1 MRELILKMSVSL
13 DSFVGGP
20 EGEAGWV
27 FGNDPQAVAW
37 TVDVVSNASLHIM
50 GSRTFRDM
58 AAHWPCAVGPF
69 AAPMNQIPKAVFS
82 KRGSAVLQATAESW
96 AQAHVAG
103 GDLADEIAQLKAG
116 DGKPVIAHGGASFA
130 RSLIAQNLIDEYALM
145 VHPIALGRGLPIFS
159 DLQEPRR
166 LKLVSSKAFAGGS
179 VAQVYRPA

>member
-1 MRELILKMSVSL
+1 M
-13 DSFVGGP
+13 
-20 EGEAGWV
+20 
-27 FGNDPQAVAW
+27 
-37 TVDVVSNASLHIM
+37 
-50 GSRTFRDM
+50 
-58 AAHWPCAVGPF
+58 
-69 AAPMNQIPKAVFS
+69 
-82 KRGSAVLQATAESW
+82 
-96 AQAHVAG
+96 AG